1 QTFLVTM
8 MPRTWQLQL
17 EWMLIRCALLVQAE
31 IIPHWESSLCLK
43 QGQKSRVNDMEL
55 SFVLVKSKMGHEMD
69 VMNDILKI
77 DGVKEATG
85 TFGQFDI
92 FVKVQAN
99 TRSELDKIITK
110 KIRMVSNVLS
120 TTTLPALPG

>member
-1 QTFLVTM
+1 
-8 MPRTWQLQL
+8 
-17 EWMLIRCALLVQAE
+17 
-31 IIPHWESSLCLK
+31 
-43 QGQKSRVNDMEL
+43 MEL

-77 DGVKEATG
+77 EGVKEATG

-92 FVKVQAN
+92 FVKVQAP

-110 KIRMVSNVLS
+110 KIRIVPNVLS
-120 TTTLPALPG
+120 TTTLPALPGKTQNK

>member
-1 QTFLVTM
+1 
-8 MPRTWQLQL
+8 
-17 EWMLIRCALLVQAE
+17 
-31 IIPHWESSLCLK
+31 
-43 QGQKSRVNDMEL
+43 MEL

-99 TRSELDKIITK
+99 TRSDLDKIITK
-110 KIRMVSNVLS
+110 KIRIVPNVLS
-120 TTTLPALPG
+120 TTTLPALPGKNVN